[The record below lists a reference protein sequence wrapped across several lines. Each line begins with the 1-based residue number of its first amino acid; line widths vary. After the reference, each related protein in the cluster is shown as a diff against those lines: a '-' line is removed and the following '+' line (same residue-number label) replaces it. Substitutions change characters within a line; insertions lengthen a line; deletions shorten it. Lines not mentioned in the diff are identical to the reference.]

1 MHPMAQ
7 QPTPQDE
14 IEILNEGGADLSDV
28 YHFLLRS
35 SWPLDFAAIAAVFLA
50 SNLLF
55 AGPFWLTG
63 GVANARTPLQLF
75 YFSVQTMGT
84 IGYGAMYPVSDAA
97 NLLVVVE
104 AVDGLILTALCT
116 GLVFAKFSVPR
127 GRIRFAKYV
136 VVTNYDGKP
145 TLMVRLGNGRRN
157 RLLEARA
164 KLVLVRTEKAV
175 EGATYYRMHDLKLV
189 RSESPFFSRSWTALH
204 LLDEP
209 SLLFGV
215 TPESPAPRRDR
226 AGLHPRR
233 PRRHLGPDHAR
244 PAPVFAARL
253 GLRSPPRRFVDR
265 APGRPG
271 AARPRQV
278 RRPRAL
284 THWSAQPHAPR
295 ASRRLA
301 SYT

>member
-1 MHPMAQ
+1 MAIAGDARATMLPMAQ
-7 QPTPQDE
+7 QPEPQDE

-35 SWPLDFAAIAAVFLA
+35 SWPLDFACIAAVFLA

-55 AGPFWLTG
+55 AGLFWLTG
-63 GVANARTPLQLF
+63 GVANARAPLQLF

-84 IGYGAMYPVSDAA
+84 IGYGAMYPVSDGA

-104 AVDGLILTALCT
+104 AVYGLILTALCT

-127 GRIRFAKYV
+127 GRIRFAKNV
-136 VVTNYDGKP
+136 VVATHDGKP

-164 KLVLVRTEKAV
+164 KLVLVRTVKTL

-189 RSESPFFSRSWTALH
+189 RSESPFFSRSWIAQH
-204 LLDEP
+204 VLDET

-215 TPESPAPRRDR
+215 TPEILRRDEIELVCTL
-226 AGLHPRR
+226 AGLDDTSGQTMHGRHRYSP
-233 PRRHLGPDHAR
+233 PDWVFGRRHADLLTELPDGRLQLDLAKFDDL
-244 PAPVFAARL
+244 AP
-253 GLRSPPRRFVDR
+253 
-265 APGRPG
+265 
-271 AARPRQV
+271 
-278 RRPRAL
+278 
-284 THWSAQPHAPR
+284 
-295 ASRRLA
+295 
-301 SYT
+301 